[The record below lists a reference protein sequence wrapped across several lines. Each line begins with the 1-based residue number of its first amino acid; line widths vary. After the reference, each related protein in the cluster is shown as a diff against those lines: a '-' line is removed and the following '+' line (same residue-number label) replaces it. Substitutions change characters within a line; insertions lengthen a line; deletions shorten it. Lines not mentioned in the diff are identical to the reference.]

1 MFQICFGDTIL
12 ASDGRV
18 ALVTGGSRGIGKAIA
33 LQFANQS
40 IRVAVNYISNKA
52 AADEVVNLIE
62 AAGSSAVAVQ
72 GDVTQLV
79 DVERI
84 FAETTEALG
93 AVEIL
98 VNNAG
103 IISDSLLM
111 RMSDE
116 DWDSVIDLDLRSIFL
131 CTREAIR
138 TMLRSRW
145 GRVINIGSVVGLRG
159 NSGQANYAAAKAGM
173 VGFTQSIA
181 KEVGSRNITVNC
193 VAPGYVE
200 TDIVEDLLPGVKQ
213 SIMDRV
219 PIGRFG
225 FPEEIA
231 AMVGFIAS
239 DAASYVT
246 GQAIAVDG
254 GLVIS

>member
-1 MFQICFGDTIL
+1 M

-33 LQFANQS
+33 LQFANQN

>member
-1 MFQICFGDTIL
+1 M

-18 ALVTGGSRGIGKAIA
+18 SLITGGSRGIGKAIA
-33 LQFANQS
+33 LQLASQGVQ
-40 IRVAVNYISNKA
+40 VAVNYISNQK
-52 AADEVVNLIE
+52 AADEVVKLIE
-62 AAGSSAVAVQ
+62 KQGASAVAVQ
-72 GDVTQLV
+72 GDVTKRA

-84 FAETTEALG
+84 FTTTAETLG
-93 AVEIL
+93 PVEIL

-138 TMLRSRW
+138 TMLRNKW
-145 GRVINIGSVVGLRG
+145 GRIINIGSVVGLRG

-181 KEVGSRNITVNC
+181 KEVASRNITVNC

-200 TDIVEDLLPGVKQ
+200 TDIVEDLPVDLKQ

-219 PIGRFG
+219 PVGRFG
-225 FPEEIA
+225 YPEEIA
-231 AMVGFIAS
+231 GMVGFLAS
-239 DAASYVT
+239 EAASYVT

>member
-1 MFQICFGDTIL
+1 M

-18 ALVTGGSRGIGKAIA
+18 SLITGGSRGIGKAIA
-33 LQFANQS
+33 LQLANQGAQ
-40 IRVAVNYISNKA
+40 VAVNYISNQKA
-52 AADEVVNLIE
+52 AEEVVTLIE
-62 AAGSSAVAVQ
+62 TQGCSAVSVQ
-72 GDVTQLV
+72 GDVTKRA

-84 FAETTEALG
+84 FATTAEKLG
-93 AVEIL
+93 PVEIL

-138 TMLRSRW
+138 TMVRNRW
-145 GRVINIGSVVGLRG
+145 GRIINIGSVVGLRG

-200 TDIVEDLLPGVKQ
+200 TDIVEDLPKDLKQ

-219 PIGRFG
+219 PVGRFG
-225 FPEEIA
+225 YPEEIA
-231 AMVGFIAS
+231 GMVGFLAS
-239 DAASYVT
+239 EAASYVT

>member
-1 MFQICFGDTIL
+1 M

-18 ALVTGGSRGIGKAIA
+18 SLITGGSRGIGKAISK
-33 LQFANQS
+33 QFASQG
-40 IRVAVNYISNKA
+40 IRVAVNYISNQD
-52 AADEVVNLIE
+52 AADKVVKLVE
-62 AAGSSAVAVQ
+62 DAGSSAVAVQ
-72 GDVTQLV
+72 GDVTKRA

-84 FAETTEALG
+84 FAETSEALG
-93 AVEIL
+93 PVEIL

-116 DWDSVIDLDLRSIFL
+116 DWDSVIDLDLRSVFL

-138 TMLRSRW
+138 TMIRSRW

-181 KEVGSRNITVNC
+181 KEVASRNITVNC

-200 TDIVEDLLPGVKQ
+200 TDIVEDLPKDLKQ
-213 SIMDRV
+213 AIMDRV

-225 FPEEIA
+225 YPEEIA
-231 AMVGFIAS
+231 GMVGFLAS
-239 DAASYVT
+239 DAASYIT

>member
-1 MFQICFGDTIL
+1 M
-12 ASDGRV
+12 ASKGRV
-18 ALVTGGSRGIGKAIA
+18 SLITGGSRGIGKAIA
-33 LQFANQS
+33 LQFSNQG
-40 IRVAVNYISNKA
+40 IRVAVNYISNKS
-52 AADEVVNLIE
+52 AADEVVKTIE
-62 AAGSSAVAVQ
+62 DGGGSAVAVQ
-72 GDVTQLV
+72 GDVTKR
-79 DVERI
+79 DEVERI
-84 FAETTEALG
+84 FAETTDSLG
-93 AVEIL
+93 PVEIL

-111 RMSDE
+111 RMSDN

-138 TMLRSRW
+138 TMVRSRW
-145 GRVINIGSVVGLRG
+145 GRIINIGSVVGLRG

-181 KEVGSRNITVNC
+181 KEVGSRNITINC

-200 TDIVEDLLPGVKQ
+200 TDIVEDLPKDLKQ
-213 SIMDRV
+213 AIMDRV

-225 FPEEIA
+225 YPEEIA
-231 AMVGFIAS
+231 GMVGFLAS

>member
-1 MFQICFGDTIL
+1 M

-18 ALVTGGSRGIGKAIA
+18 SLITGGSRGIGKAISK
-33 LQFANQS
+33 QFASQG
-40 IRVAVNYISNKA
+40 IRVAVNYISNQD
-52 AADEVVNLIE
+52 AADKVVKLVE
-62 AAGSSAVAVQ
+62 DAGSSAVAVQ
-72 GDVTQLV
+72 GDVTKRA

-84 FAETTEALG
+84 FAEASEALG
-93 AVEIL
+93 PVEIL

-111 RMSDE
+111 HMSDE
-116 DWDSVIDLDLRSIFL
+116 DWDSVIDLDLRSVFL

-138 TMLRSRW
+138 TMIRSRW

-181 KEVGSRNITVNC
+181 KEVASRNITVNC

-200 TDIVEDLLPGVKQ
+200 TDIVEDLPKDLKQ
-213 SIMDRV
+213 AIMDRV

-225 FPEEIA
+225 YPEEIA
-231 AMVGFIAS
+231 GMVGFLAS
-239 DAASYVT
+239 DAASYIT

>member
-1 MFQICFGDTIL
+1 M

-18 ALVTGGSRGIGKAIA
+18 SLITGGSRGIGKAIA
-33 LQFANQS
+33 LQLASQGVQ
-40 IRVAVNYISNKA
+40 VAVNYISNQK
-52 AADEVVNLIE
+52 AADEVVKLIE
-62 AAGSSAVAVQ
+62 KQGASAVAVQ
-72 GDVTQLV
+72 GDVTKRA

-84 FAETTEALG
+84 FTTTAETLG
-93 AVEIL
+93 PVEIL

-138 TMLRSRW
+138 TMLRNKW
-145 GRVINIGSVVGLRG
+145 GRIINIGSVVGLRG

-181 KEVGSRNITVNC
+181 KEVASRNITVNC

-200 TDIVEDLLPGVKQ
+200 TDIVEDLPMDLKQ

-219 PIGRFG
+219 PVGRFG
-225 FPEEIA
+225 YPEEIA
-231 AMVGFIAS
+231 GMVGFLAS
-239 DAASYVT
+239 EAASYVT

>member
-1 MFQICFGDTIL
+1 
-12 ASDGRV
+12 
-18 ALVTGGSRGIGKAIA
+18 
-33 LQFANQS
+33 LQFANQG
-40 IRVAVNYISNKA
+40 IRVAVNYISNKVP
-52 AADEVVNLIE
+52 ADEVVKLIE

-72 GDVTQLV
+72 GDVTQRV

-138 TMLRSRW
+138 TMLRNRW

>member
-1 MFQICFGDTIL
+1 M

-18 ALVTGGSRGIGKAIA
+18 SLITGGSRGIGKAISM
-33 LQFANQS
+33 QFASQG
-40 IRVAVNYISNKA
+40 IRVAVNYISNRD
-52 AADEVVNLIE
+52 AADKVVKLVE
-62 AAGSSAVAVQ
+62 DAGSSAVAVQ
-72 GDVTQLV
+72 GDVTKRA

-84 FAETTEALG
+84 FAKTSEALG
-93 AVEIL
+93 PVEIL

-116 DWDSVIDLDLRSIFL
+116 DWDSVIDLDLRSVFL

-138 TMLRSRW
+138 TMIRSRW

-181 KEVGSRNITVNC
+181 KEVASRNITVNC

-200 TDIVEDLLPGVKQ
+200 TDIVEDLPKDLKQ
-213 SIMDRV
+213 AIMDRV

-225 FPEEIA
+225 YPEEIA
-231 AMVGFIAS
+231 GMVGFLAS
-239 DAASYVT
+239 DAASYIT

>member
-1 MFQICFGDTIL
+1 L

-18 ALVTGGSRGIGKAIA
+18 SLITGGSRGIGKAIS
-33 LQFANQS
+33 LQFANQG
-40 IRVAVNYISNKA
+40 IRVAVNYVSNRT
-52 AADEVVNLIE
+52 AADEVVKLVE
-62 AAGSSAVAVQ
+62 DAGSSAIAVQ
-72 GDVTQLV
+72 GDVTKRA

-84 FAETTEALG
+84 FAESAAALG
-93 AVEIL
+93 PVEIL

-116 DWDSVIDLDLRSIFL
+116 DWDSVIDLDLRSTFL
-131 CTREAIR
+131 CTREAVR
-138 TMLRSRW
+138 TMVRSRW
-145 GRVINIGSVVGLRG
+145 GRIINIGSVVGLRG

-200 TDIVEDLLPGVKQ
+200 TDIVEDLPKELKQ
-213 SIMDRV
+213 AIMDRV

-225 FPEEIA
+225 YPEEIA
-231 AMVGFIAS
+231 GMVGFLAS

>member
-1 MFQICFGDTIL
+1 M

-18 ALVTGGSRGIGKAIA
+18 SLITGGSRGIGKAIS
-33 LQFANQS
+33 LQFANQG
-40 IRVAVNYISNKA
+40 IRVAVNYVSNRT
-52 AADEVVNLIE
+52 AADEVVKLVE
-62 AAGSSAVAVQ
+62 DAGSSAIAVQ
-72 GDVTQLV
+72 GDVTKRA

-84 FAETTEALG
+84 FAESAAALG
-93 AVEIL
+93 PVEIL

-116 DWDSVIDLDLRSIFL
+116 DWDSVIDLDLRSTFL
-131 CTREAIR
+131 CTREAVR
-138 TMLRSRW
+138 TMVRSRW
-145 GRVINIGSVVGLRG
+145 GRIINIGSVVGLRG

-200 TDIVEDLLPGVKQ
+200 TDIVEDLPKELKQ
-213 SIMDRV
+213 AIMDRV

-225 FPEEIA
+225 YPEEIA
-231 AMVGFIAS
+231 GMVGFLAS

>member
-1 MFQICFGDTIL
+1 L

-33 LQFANQS
+33 LQFANQN

>member
-1 MFQICFGDTIL
+1 M

-18 ALVTGGSRGIGKAIA
+18 SLITGGSRGIGKAIA
-33 LQFANQS
+33 LQFASQGL
-40 IRVAVNYISNKA
+40 RVAVNYISNRD
-52 AADEVVNLIE
+52 AADEVVKLVE
-62 AAGSSAVAVQ
+62 DAGSSAVAVQ
-72 GDVTQLV
+72 GDVTKRP

-84 FAETTEALG
+84 FAETSETLG
-93 AVEIL
+93 PVEIL

-116 DWDSVIDLDLRSIFL
+116 DWDSVIDLDLRSVFL

-181 KEVGSRNITVNC
+181 KEVASRNITVNC

-200 TDIVEDLLPGVKQ
+200 TDIVEDLPKELKQ
-213 SIMDRV
+213 AIMDRV

-225 FPEEIA
+225 YPEEIA
-231 AMVGFIAS
+231 GMVGFLAS

>member
-1 MFQICFGDTIL
+1 M

-18 ALVTGGSRGIGKAIA
+18 SLITGSSRGIGKAIA
-33 LQFANQS
+33 SQFANQG
-40 IRVAVNYISNKA
+40 IRVAVNYISNRA
-52 AADEVVNLIE
+52 AADVVVKLVE
-62 AAGSSAVAVQ
+62 DAGSSAVAVQ
-72 GDVTQLV
+72 GDVTKRT

-84 FAETTEALG
+84 FVETSELLG
-93 AVEIL
+93 PVEIL

-138 TMLRSRW
+138 TMVRSRW

-159 NSGQANYAAAKAGM
+159 NAGQANYAAAKAGM

-200 TDIVEDLLPGVKQ
+200 TDIVEDLPKELKQ
-213 SIMDRV
+213 AIMDRV

-225 FPEEIA
+225 TPEEIA
-231 AMVGFIAS
+231 GMVGFLAS

>member
-1 MFQICFGDTIL
+1 M

-18 ALVTGGSRGIGKAIA
+18 SLITGGSRGIGKAIA
-33 LQFANQS
+33 LQLASQGVQ
-40 IRVAVNYISNKA
+40 VAVNYISNRT
-52 AADEVVNLIE
+52 AADEVVKLIE
-62 AAGSSAVAVQ
+62 NQGVSAVAVQ
-72 GDVTQLV
+72 GDVTKRA

-84 FAETTEALG
+84 FTTTAETLG
-93 AVEIL
+93 SVEIL

-138 TMLRSRW
+138 TMLRNKW
-145 GRVINIGSVVGLRG
+145 GRIINIGSVVGLRG

-181 KEVGSRNITVNC
+181 KEVASRNITVNC

-200 TDIVEDLLPGVKQ
+200 TDIVEDLPVDLKQ

-219 PIGRFG
+219 PVGRFG
-225 FPEEIA
+225 YPEEIA
-231 AMVGFIAS
+231 GMVGFLAS
-239 DAASYVT
+239 EAASYVT